1 MGAHTDQRGN
11 RSSKRV
17 YGGVMIAA
25 GVFCLVYAALRGGQS
40 TVALPEID
48 VAVTCGQW
56 LIGVGAVLL
65 GVTLA
70 EWFAK
75 GKA

>member
-17 YGGVMIAA
+17 YGGAMIIA

-40 TVALPEID
+40 TVDLPEIET
-48 VAVTCGQW
+48 AVTAGQW
-56 LIGVGAVLL
+56 LVCVGAALL
-65 GVTLA
+65 GVSLV

-75 GKA
+75 PKQ